1 MDPVEP
7 AEVAHLVPEGR
18 AAQGAV
24 VVVVLLVIRV
34 RLVGSVAAVGQARLV
49 AEKAGK
55 ADLVQV
61 VHTESM
67 RRPVGM
73 VVLVVVEDRMS
84 YRAGLLLAVKAA

>member
-1 MDPVEP
+1 MVLAVPV
-7 AEVAHLVPEGR
+7 VAAPLVPEGR

-34 RLVGSVAAVGQARLV
+34 RLVGSGAAVGQARLV
-49 AEKAGK
+49 AEKVGK

-73 VVLVVVEDRMS
+73 VVLVVEDRMS
-84 YRAGLLLAVKAA
+84 HRAGLLLAVKAA